1 MEGQFF
7 LNGLKSLP
15 ETCPKDSDRLR
26 DTLYFIV
33 LCPQPTVRLD
43 LHFWRLAIQLHSYVA
58 RVAYLLY
65 NIAQHG
71 VALKMRSVINDPVK
85 TDMRRMYV
93 LYNYLLRKKKFHHH
107 LCCVLPP
114 GYQSRN
120 LIANSANEVIGHIIN
135 DPAKTDM
142 RRVCL
147 FVLFTSSSSTLRGL
161 VKNLDGNEK

>member
-1 MEGQFF
+1 
-7 LNGLKSLP
+7 
-15 ETCPKDSDRLR
+15 
-26 DTLYFIV
+26 
-33 LCPQPTVRLD
+33 
-43 LHFWRLAIQLHSYVA
+43 
-58 RVAYLLY
+58 
-65 NIAQHG
+65 
-71 VALKMRSVINDPVK
+71 MRSVINDPVK

-142 RRVCL
+142 RRVKFRYCEK
-147 FVLFTSSSSTLRGL
+147 VTKYE
-161 VKNLDGNEK
+161 KNLPPFFESNPKTKWGFF